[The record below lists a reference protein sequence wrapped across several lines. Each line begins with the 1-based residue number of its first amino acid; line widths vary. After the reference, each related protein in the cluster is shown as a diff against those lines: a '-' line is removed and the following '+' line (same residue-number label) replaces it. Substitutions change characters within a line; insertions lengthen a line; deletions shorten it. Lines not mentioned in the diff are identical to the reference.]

1 MYTEKE
7 FKEHVEITKRI
18 LKDTYVNNI
27 IYVQDR
33 IKGGAEES
41 EIKNIEELIIANER
55 MIVYFDEGDDWVK
68 ELHAE
73 AQRKVEENGDGTVT
87 IDGDL
92 GRTDSEED
100 VARIEEARNS

>member
-33 IKGGAEES
+33 VKAGAAEDELKQ
-41 EIKNIEELIIANER
+41 IDELILANER
-55 MIVYFDEGDDWVK
+55 MIVYFDEGDQWVK
-68 ELHAE
+68 DLHAE
-73 AQRKVEENGDGTVT
+73 AKGEIKENGDGTS
-87 IDGDL
+87 DGL
-92 GRTDSEED
+92 GVNSGDAEEE